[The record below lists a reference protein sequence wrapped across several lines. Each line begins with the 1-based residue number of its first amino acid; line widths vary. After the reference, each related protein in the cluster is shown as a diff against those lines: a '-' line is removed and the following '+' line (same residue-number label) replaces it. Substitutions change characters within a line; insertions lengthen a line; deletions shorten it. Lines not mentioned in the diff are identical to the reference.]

1 MQNGSYSFV
10 SHLLSTFMQS
20 VVVTELARCDVQ
32 VLVWDLRD
40 YDSGSLLKGGLQS
53 QNEQNPTLRE
63 KVKLAVRCN
72 LLRTVM
78 GTV

>member
-1 MQNGSYSFV
+1 
-10 SHLLSTFMQS
+10 MQS
-20 VVVTELARCDVQ
+20 VVVVKGVAHCDVQ

-72 LLRTVM
+72 LLRTVT